1 MAIYYA
7 WEINDLCTQIMS
19 GNKMKHNVLIYVRTW
34 FNFSF
39 EVRTHYW
46 GSSQYVMVGKE
57 MHIHEVSRKLD
68 EWNVS
73 YVHTQV
79 HIYYINTIIFNPFSV
94 KMSSCWKLKLGRQ
107 TQLYC
112 Q

>member
-1 MAIYYA
+1 
-7 WEINDLCTQIMS
+7 
-19 GNKMKHNVLIYVRTW
+19 
-34 FNFSF
+34 
-39 EVRTHYW
+39 
-46 GSSQYVMVGKE
+46 MVGKE

-94 KMSSCWKLKLGRQ
+94 KMSSC
-107 TQLYC
+107 
-112 Q
+112 